1 MPRFKEIAVQT
12 NEVELGEMA
21 NQTDSNVAVVL
32 SDASTQTENP
42 EYTDMF
48 AQIDDTISRA

>member
-21 NQTDSNVAVVL
+21 TQTDSNVAVVL
-32 SDASTQTENP
+32 SDAYTQTENS